1 MVISAPME
9 DSPAVSV
16 TGSSSASVIWKPI
29 DSGTPAWT
37 RIPAQSTNSG
47 GAEGLGLGVVSS
59 GRVSAAAGPARPV
72 ISSTATEAAARERPR
87 PRRVRRGRERSGV
100 CPAAMVMLSPHQ
112 MTLGPVLPAPSG
124 GTGNTG

>member
-47 GAEGLGLGVVSS
+47 GALPPGVGDVPGSAGWEGEAEGLGLGVVSS
-59 GRVSAAAGPARPV
+59 GRVSAAAGRARP
-72 ISSTATEAAARERPR
+72 SHQQHRHGGCCQGAAEAQEGAA
-87 PRRVRRGRERSGV
+87 G
-100 CPAAMVMLSPHQ
+100 
-112 MTLGPVLPAPSG
+112 
-124 GTGNTG
+124 